1 MVTGANFTVA
11 CVANKYCPLYSLSLS
26 LSLYARRPDAGAFS
40 RNLVPQ
46 THNGKPNKGME
57 SGEDTD
63 GATSSDGEAE
73 CFLDPVD
80 PGAEGRAR
88 VEARRRTGGRHPHG
102 LVNVL
107 LASIP
112 AAVGRL
118 SPLLQRLGSLMVT
131 NRFQTTMVI
140 VNIVLVKVA
149 VNALRKARF
158 AAHVRVVKDLKPE
171 DLKYLLG
178 KLPPWISS
186 PEWEAGKPAQELL
199 SLLWPAL
206 NSTICLALK
215 NVIEDRLQGSAEYG
229 HINFSRFSLGRSP
242 PQICGIKAVPLHE
255 EDVLAMVVDLD
266 VRWAGEPDVVLHLSR
281 VKRAT
286 IRLKNLQ
293 ISTMVRL
300 VFTPIIEDP
309 PFFQRMTVTLLNR
322 PLIDFTIKV
331 LGGADVMALPA
342 ISRWLHSAILSITDR
357 FIVWPKEVNVA
368 LIPNLRNKNNLPML
382 SAMASTPPVGVL
394 IVTIEEA
401 KLQQRRSTFLGRY
414 KLPNPR
420 IAMITPKGETDG
432 VAQMT
437 LTGVNEKTLDP
448 SWKHT
453 STFVIG
459 SMGQPIRFLLSHRR
473 VESYF
478 GADMPLGSAE
488 ADVWDLLRAIDLGD
502 EAEYSDQDPFMRSE
516 TASVGNASM
525 RSFKSCLS
533 AKSRDLSG
541 FGDSFDDGEDGY
553 DSACSSASTSQSP
566 LQYQASGI
574 RRVAFASSAAGSSWH
589 EPSSSSPPSP
599 ESSISFSPFQTLA
612 PEELRRGAGLV
623 DQNDGA
629 RTPTAN
635 EGAAP
640 PEWNPGTPPS
650 KLSVPWQSDAGQPVD
665 PDQMDRINR
674 SGESSVPLGLQRC
687 AKECVGSTWVDLKAS
702 PAMTMS
708 GLVHSALQPLKGVP
722 STPLENSLAD
732 LGGESNLAKAILRSF
747 RSFMMKSAFPVDND
761 SDGESVDGG
770 NDDVGRTPMN
780 DRDRHETSTSGT
792 RRPINLEN
800 ATDLM
805 AQPAKVKISF
815 RWIPVSSDRPA
826 LDHSTAA
833 NTAQHSEAGR
843 NGDRGRKGHKGHE
856 AQGVQGGKA
865 GTNPQDRREQPPPPS
880 RPISASTAHAAGVV
894 AVRIAFTKIDY
905 GDNPLHPIISLS
917 VLPTAT
923 TLTSTPLEHLQRN
936 PAEPDLAS
944 FSSSASLGHLD
955 SQALSQ
961 LQRRHRVFSTE
972 CQTGHRPGVLH
983 WGQVFHLPVWK
994 ADACKIRVELG
1005 NISSALKLSS
1015 YGTDL
1020 FLLEASTG
1028 LYDNDVEIEAST
1040 NVPLKDVLKK
1050 GFVDQNYRLREAK
1063 TEKIPGILDDQR
1075 LDVGRVAISM
1085 SWHPMVV
1092 AGN

>member
-1 MVTGANFTVA
+1 MT
-11 CVANKYCPLYSLSLS
+11 C
-26 LSLYARRPDAGAFS
+26 
-40 RNLVPQ
+40 
-46 THNGKPNKGME
+46 
-57 SGEDTD
+57 
-63 GATSSDGEAE
+63 SDGEGQ
-73 CFLDPVD
+73 CFEEPADRSAGGKPR
-80 PGAEGRAR
+80 GRAR
-88 VEARRRTGGRHPHG
+88 RGTVGRHPHG
-102 LVNVL
+102 RLVNVLPSL

-112 AAVGRL
+112 GAVGRL
-118 SPLLQRLGSLMVT
+118 SPLLHRIGGLIVS

-140 VNIVLVKVA
+140 ANVLLVKVA
-149 VNALRKARF
+149 MNALRKARF

-171 DLKYLLG
+171 DLRYLLG

-199 SLLWPAL
+199 GLLWPAL

-286 IRLKNLQ
+286 IGLKNLQ

-342 ISRWLHSAILSITDR
+342 ISSWLHSAILSVTDR

-382 SAMASTPPVGVL
+382 SAMASTPPLGVM

-437 LTGVNEKTLDP
+437 LTGVNEKTLEP
-448 SWKHT
+448 LWKHT
-453 STFVIG
+453 STFVVG

-488 ADVWDLLRAIDLGD
+488 ADVWHLLREPGGTG
-502 EAEYSDQDPFMRSE
+502 ERYERDQDSLAQCE

-541 FGDSFDDGEDGY
+541 FGDAFEDEYDEYDGY
-553 DSACSSASTSQSP
+553 DSACSVSSTSQSP
-566 LQYQASGI
+566 IPAQDGGSK
-574 RRVAFASSAAGSSWH
+574 RVAFASTAVSLHG
-589 EPSSSSPPSP
+589 PSPPSP
-599 ESSISFSPFQTLA
+599 ESSISFSPFQTLRA
-612 PEELRRGAGLV
+612 DELQRETELRGRNHL
-623 DQNDGA
+623 
-629 RTPTAN
+629 TPRSN
-635 EGAAP
+635 GDAAP
-640 PEWNPGTPPS
+640 SDWNDKNPSTPPS
-650 KLSVPWQSDAGQPVD
+650 TMSVPWQSDAGQPADLDRRDLFVRLGEASD
-665 PDQMDRINR
+665 PPD
-674 SGESSVPLGLQRC
+674 LQRC
-687 AKECVGSTWVDLKAS
+687 AKECVGSTWVDLQAS

-708 GLVHSALQPLKGVP
+708 GLVHNALQPLKGVP

-732 LGGESNLAKAILRSF
+732 LGGETNLAKAILRSF

-761 SDGESVDGG
+761 SDGESADGG
-770 NDDVGRTPMN
+770 NDGGGRTPTAG
-780 DRDRHETSTSGT
+780 RDRHEPSASRM
-792 RRPINLEN
+792 RRPISLEN
-800 ATDLM
+800 AADLI
-805 AQPAKVKISF
+805 AQPAKVKISY
-815 RWIPVSSDRPA
+815 RWIPVSSHRPA
-826 LDHSTAA
+826 LDPARSSHIEKHPENGQKDRNEHEGHRDERGNNPHDRA
-833 NTAQHSEAGR
+833 AGR
-843 NGDRGRKGHKGHE
+843 DHC
-856 AQGVQGGKA
+856 
-865 GTNPQDRREQPPPPS
+865 PPRPS
-880 RPISASTAHAAGVV
+880 RPISASTPHAAGVV
-894 AVRIAFTKIDY
+894 GVRIAFTKIDY

-923 TLTSTPLEHLQRN
+923 TLTSTPLEHLKRN
-936 PAEPDLAS
+936 PAAESEIAA
-944 FSSSASLGHLD
+944 FSSSSTPLAHLD
-955 SQALSQ
+955 SISLSQ

-972 CQTGHRPGVLH
+972 CQAGHRPGVLH

-994 ADACKIRVELG
+994 PDACKLRVELG

-1028 LYDNDVEIEAST
+1028 LYDSDVEIEAST
-1040 NVPLKDVLKK
+1040 NIPLKDVLKK

-1063 TEKIPGILDDQR
+1063 TEKIPGMLDDQR

-1092 AGN
+1092 SGDRPTDRLTD